1 MTHQYSIAQARDRFT
16 RIVQEAEAGESIQI
30 TRRGKPVAV
39 VLSQD
44 AYQHLTST
52 QIPFGSNLDSFR
64 TTYQIEELEIDPDP
78 IFDSR
83 DHTSGREVNL

>member
-16 RIVQEAEAGESIQI
+16 RIVQEAEAGEPIQI

-39 VLSQD
+39 VLSQE

-52 QIPFGSNLDSFR
+52 QNPFGENLDSFR
-64 TTYQIEELEIDPDP
+64 KTYQIEELEIDPDQV
-78 IFDSR
+78 FDVR
-83 DHTSGREVNL
+83 DSTLGREVNF